1 MWNAVD
7 GDATTQKVYANLDAS
22 RALQSCLL
30 LARD

>member
-7 GDATTQKVYANLDAS
+7 ADATTQKVYANLDAS